1 MMAGERAILVT
12 GAGGLVGRG
21 LCEILAAGR
30 RPVRALVH
38 NPALVAEIESFGVE
52 AVAGDVLEPDRLA
65 SALGGVTSVIHL
77 AEPPRE
83 TDPLARFP
91 RALEGLL
98 AAVSAR
104 PDFDLFVYVSA
115 AGAREDARTPFLRAK
130 WRNEKM
136 LEASGRD
143 RVIFRP
149 SAIYAPDD
157 AFVNSLALKM
167 QQWRALP
174 AFGAGR
180 VRIQPLSRSELVA
193 ALASALDHP
202 FARNRTFDVGGP
214 EILSLKDIM
223 SLLRERLNLKT
234 RYLPLPLSTALKVAS
249 QDAREIAAGFSRT
262 YLDVLRDLKIVDNSE
277 FLAVFPFSL
286 QPLKEG
292 LRGYALPDASA
303 HSM

>member
-1 MMAGERAILVT
+1 
-12 GAGGLVGRG
+12 
-21 LCEILAAGR
+21 
-30 RPVRALVH
+30 VH
-38 NPALVAEIESFGVE
+38 NPALVSEIESFGVE
-52 AVAGDVLEPDRLA
+52 AVAGDLLEPDRLP
-65 SALGGVTSVIHL
+65 SALLGVTSVIHL
-77 AEPPRE
+77 AEPPRAA
-83 TDPLARFP
+83 DPLASFR
-91 RALEGLL
+91 RALEVLL
-98 AAVSAR
+98 AAVSGR

-115 AGAREDARTPFLRAK
+115 AGAREDARTAFLRAK
-130 WRNEKM
+130 WRNEKT

-143 RVIFRP
+143 HVIFRP
-149 SAIYAPDD
+149 SAVYAPDD

-234 RYLPLPLSTALKVAS
+234 RYLPLPLSTALKVAT
-249 QDAREIAAGFSRT
+249 QDARELAAGFSQT
-262 YLDVLRDLKIVDNSE
+262 YLEVLRDLRIVDNSE
-277 FLAVFPFSL
+277 FLAVFPFTL